1 LAFAVALP
9 YNSGVKRILAVL
21 ILLSWFA
28 SAQNQQPKP
37 APAVSYVRC
46 GALFDGKADQLR
58 RNVTITIEGERIKDV
73 SNFSPPAGA
82 TVIDLS
88 RSTCLPGLI
97 DVHTHVLLQGDITA
111 EDYDVQ
117 LLKQSNAYRAIVAT
131 TSARKALDYGFTAIR
146 DLETEGAG
154 YADVDLRN
162 AINRGI
168 VPGPRMKVA
177 TRALNVTGS
186 YPLQGYNWELAVP
199 HGVQFCDGADD
210 CRKAVREQISHGADW
225 IKVYVDRSYYLA
237 PAPNTNAGGV
247 NGQILNDVPTFTLD
261 ELRAIVDEAHR
272 QRRPVAA
279 HAMASQGVHNA
290 VEAGVDTI
298 EHGDYIAPEDLQ
310 TMVRKGIWYVPTIF
324 VGEYVAEGR
333 ARAGATVWLDMIK
346 INADTV
352 RRAVAAGVKIA
363 YGTDVGGFDW
373 NINMAVQ
380 FPTMVKYGMS
390 PLQALRSATSAA
402 AELMRMQDQ
411 IGSIEPGKFADIVAV
426 PGDPLADV
434 TVLQKVEF
442 VMKGGTVYKK

>member
-1 LAFAVALP
+1 MRQTAL
-9 YNSGVKRILAVL
+9 V
-21 ILLSWFA
+21 ILLAAA
-28 SAQNQQPKP
+28 SALAQPQP
-37 APAVSYVRC
+37 AQPTQTTYLRC
-46 GALFDGKADQLR
+46 GAIFDGKSDQLR
-58 RNVTITIEGERIKDV
+58 RNVTITIDGEKIKEV
-73 SNFSPPAGA
+73 GSSAPPAGA
-82 TVIDLS
+82 NVIDLS
-88 RSTCLPGLI
+88 NSTCLPGLI

-117 LLKQSNAYRAIVAT
+117 LLKQSVAYRAIQAT
-131 TSARKALDYGFTAIR
+131 VSARRALDYGFTTIR

-177 TRALNVTGS
+177 TRALDVTGS
-186 YPLQGYNWELAVP
+186 YPLQGYNWEIDVP

-225 IKVYVDRSYYLA
+225 IKVYVDRSYYFQIA
-237 PAPNTNAGGV
+237 PRPGPGETSGAVG
-247 NGQILNDVPTFTLD
+247 GQILNDVPTFTLD

-279 HAMASQGVHNA
+279 HAMALQGVHNA
-290 VEAGVDTI
+290 VEAGVDSI
-298 EHGDYIAPEDLQ
+298 EHGDYIAPDDMQ
-310 TMVRKGIWYVPTIF
+310 TMVRKGIWYVPTIY

-333 ARAGATVWLDMIK
+333 ARAGAPVWLDMVK
-346 INADTV
+346 INAETV

-373 NINMAVQ
+373 GINMAIQ
-380 FPTMVKYGMS
+380 FPSMVKDGMS
-390 PLQALRSATSAA
+390 PAQALRSATSGA
-402 AELMRMQDQ
+402 AELLRMSDQ
-411 IGSIEPGKFADIVAV
+411 VGTLEPGKFADIVAV

-434 TVLQKVEF
+434 GVLQKVNF
-442 VMKGGTVYKK
+442 VMKGGAVYKK